1 MALENE
7 FLIKEL
13 IKNGSDAINSRNENN
28 QHTYYGYKDDD
39 GLSAG
44 SIALP
49 EYNQEELPKA
59 VDTVVDELIDSSESR
74 GVFISKDAYDKLL
87 QDIQNLKD
95 ELAEV
100 QAEGDEAAN
109 QVEDLR
115 LRVEELESLLDVKEN
130 IIASLQSELDS
141 VVERLTALS
150 NDYQSTLIKG
160 IDESIQ
166 RVSLE
171 ARIQGL
177 LQLIERTEA
186 SFVDT
191 VTGAVGAK
199 TGNTFVVR
207 VVDDNLSDSIA
218 FDPTIDAYIISERL
232 QNSDIIYYYHETA
245 GRNDR
250 PEKQGFYRGNVLEI
264 SNITE
269 EEININF
276 SFGNSQIGITR
287 WLRDIKTISVG
298 PFSTISVPLS
308 VDADIIDDASVGGGN
323 RGYKNFSSLGAG
335 DKNDKKGYILYIRQG
350 VSGDVI
356 QLDTTLIKRRGK

>member
-100 QAEGDEAAN
+100 QAEGDDAAN

-199 TGNTFVVR
+199 TGNSFVVR
-207 VVDDNLSDSIA
+207 VVDDNLSDNIA
-218 FDPTIDAYIISERL
+218 FDPTIDTYIISERL
-232 QNSDIIYYYHETA
+232 QESDIIYYYHE
-245 GRNDR
+245 GDGSDR
-250 PEKQGFYRGNVLEI
+250 VKKQGFYRGNVLEI
-264 SNITE
+264 SNITDT
-269 EEININF
+269 EININF

-287 WLRDIKTISVG
+287 WLRDIPSRTIA

-308 VDADIIDDASVGGGN
+308 VDDDIIDAAGVGGLFN
-323 RGYKNFSSLGAG
+323 TGYKNFSSLGDG
-335 DKNDKKGYILYIRQG
+335 DKNDKKGYLLYIRQG

-356 QLDTTLIKRRGK
+356 QLDTTLIKRRA